1 VFDRSSCLEFSG
13 LLLAMALIA
22 GCTSSSG
29 VSTQSAQSSQS
40 EAAPQQSPAAAAPAS
55 SPATASAPSPGN
67 GPSPTSNPVLKQAAG
82 QPGVPVPVPESLKRP
97 MTPEEMQ
104 KAMQALPP
112 EVRKRIMGLG
122 QAQRPSSTPAKK

>member
-1 VFDRSSCLEFSG
+1 MFDRNSRLNFSG
-13 LLLAMALIA
+13 LLLFTALIA
-22 GCTSSSG
+22 GCSGGSG
-29 VSTQSAQSSQS
+29 VSTQSSESGAASQ
-40 EAAPQQSPAAAAPAS
+40 PSPVAAAPAA
-55 SPATASAPSPGN
+55 SPATASASSPAAGS
-67 GPSPTSNPVLKQAAG
+67 SPTPNPILKQASG

-122 QAQRPSSTPAKK
+122 QAPQPSPAPAKK

>member
-1 VFDRSSCLEFSG
+1 MFDRNFRLNLSG
-13 LLLAMALIA
+13 LLFVAALIA
-22 GCTSSSG
+22 GCSSG
-29 VSTQSAQSSQS
+29 SSVSTQPAQSTQSGASSQ
-40 EAAPQQSPAAAAPAS
+40 PSPAVAAPAA
-55 SPATASAPSPGN
+55 SPATANISS
-67 GPSPTSNPVLKQAAG
+67 SPTPNPILKQASG

-122 QAQRPSSTPAKK
+122 QAPKPSPTPAKK